1 MKDIPDDK
9 KVPIFSYEPVN
20 VNEYLKF
27 PNSGAVNK
35 TMESWLQDHIKLP
48 PSNNFRSSDHSP
60 HPALLRYSSLE
71 GTPVIEAVMKVY
83 NGRTYV

>member
-27 PNSGAVNK
+27 PNPGAVNK
-35 TMESWLQDHIKLP
+35 TMESWLQDHIKL
-48 PSNNFRSSDHSP
+48 RVG
-60 HPALLRYSSLE
+60 
-71 GTPVIEAVMKVY
+71 GTENK
-83 NGRTYV
+83 N